1 MQADSG
7 DGDGASYGG
16 HMTSNEARPS
26 CSSRERMNGQM
37 LPKDRTSLRSW
48 QVNSLWH
55 SACARGEG
63 RVSLPLVGRKG
74 QKQRR
79 EHGHRSIRFLLVS
92 PAASLGHRAVGTA
105 GRRSFGA

>member
-26 CSSRERMNGQM
+26 CSSRERMNSQM

-55 SACARGEG
+55 STCAQGQG
-63 RVSLPLVGRKG
+63 RVSLPLVG
-74 QKQRR
+74 R